1 MAYNSAVRA
10 RRPACLAK
18 SNVGSDYWW
27 AELARKGT
35 PLQTPVDEKRVRVDF
50 FWRDP
55 KGVDS
60 DIAKVQLMFHSV
72 SSEPPREVC
81 FLKRVSETDVF
92 HGYLIVQANWRA
104 SYRFIP
110 LTSEQLAQKHSDTR
124 FSLQG
129 SQYDWTAHTSYT
141 DPYNHRPDICSPSL
155 PAGSPFHG
163 LDAGYELGWEEWDR
177 GELLPVSVHTLTWSS
192 TWLGNERIVECFET
206 GTTDLNQKP
215 VVTLLD
221 GGCWSRASGL
231 PDVLNFLTQCKL
243 LSPAV
248 YIMVGSV
255 GQVERQQ
262 EFSAD
267 DDFWLAFFE
276 ELVPKLEL
284 EFGLPP
290 LAHNM
295 LVAGQELGGL
305 SALQAGLYWPQ
316 YITKVISLSGAFW
329 WPDKRRDPLA
339 KADIHS
345 DRLMDKVLASRSSLA
360 HLNVYFAAGEG
371 ERTLLPHN
379 EEMAYVL
386 QRKQSNV
393 LYENYAGGHDWLS
406 WRSSLI
412 RGLSA
417 LLDN

>member
-1 MAYNSAVRA
+1 MTYNSTVRA

-18 SNVGSDYWW
+18 NNVGSDRWW

-35 PLQTPVDEKRVRVDF
+35 PLQTPVDDQRVRVDF

-55 KGVDS
+55 QGLAS
-60 DIAKVQLMFHSV
+60 DIAKVQLVFHSV
-72 SSEPPREVC
+72 SSEPPREVSL
-81 FLKRVSETDVF
+81 LKRVAGTDVF
-92 HGYLIVQANWRA
+92 HAYVIMQASWRA

-110 LTSEQLAQKHSDTR
+110 LTTADLDQKQARTRVAGYEQH
-124 FSLQG
+124 
-129 SQYDWTAHTSYT
+129 YDWLQHQSFT
-141 DPYNHRPDICSPSL
+141 DPCNHRPDISNASL
-155 PAGSPFHG
+155 PSGSPLHG
-163 LDAGYELGWEEWDR
+163 LEAGYELGWEEWDR
-177 GELLPVSVHTLTWSS
+177 GELLSVSVHTLTWASP
-192 TWLGNERIVECFET
+192 WLGNERNVTCFET
-206 GTTDLNQKP
+206 GTTDLSDKP

-221 GGCWSRASGL
+221 GECWSKASGL

-255 GQVERQQ
+255 GAEQRVQ
-262 EFSAD
+262 EFTAN

-276 ELVPKLEL
+276 ELIPKLKL

-290 LAHNM
+290 LAQNM

-329 WPDKRRDPLA
+329 WPDKRREPLA
-339 KADIHS
+339 KADANS
-345 DRLMDKVLASRSSLA
+345 VRLMDQVMASCSPLAQLS
-360 HLNVYFAAGEG
+360 VYFAAGEG
-371 ERTLLPHN
+371 ERTLLAHN

-386 QRKQSNV
+386 QHKQSKV